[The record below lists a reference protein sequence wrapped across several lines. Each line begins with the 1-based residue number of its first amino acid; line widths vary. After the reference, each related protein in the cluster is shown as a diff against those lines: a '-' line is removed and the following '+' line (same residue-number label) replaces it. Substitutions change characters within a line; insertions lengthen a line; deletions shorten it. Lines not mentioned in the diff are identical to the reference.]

1 VPPTARDEGFAE
13 AVEALAAA
21 RARGEQPAA
30 LVVTTLSPRRLR
42 ELHFPGEDGPRD
54 VLLSGQTAKG
64 HYERFRDF
72 TGADWRRIENV
83 LTRVS
88 DWIEDRPRFRV
99 IWTEEEKP
107 WKVVIKQAQK
117 SNREL
122 FLITAHRVKQRE
134 VKKLRV
140 ERAAKEGKE
149 A

>member
-1 VPPTARDEGFAE
+1 MPPTARDAGFAG

-42 ELHFPGEDGPRD
+42 ELHFPNENGPRD

-72 TGADWRRIENV
+72 TDADWRRIENL
-83 LTRVS
+83 LTGGP

-99 IWTEEEKP
+99 LWTEEEKP
-107 WKVVIKQAQK
+107 WKGVIKQAQRG
-117 SNREL
+117 NREL

-134 VKKLRV
+134 IKEL
-140 ERAAKEGKE
+140 RAAKERE
-149 A
+149 RA